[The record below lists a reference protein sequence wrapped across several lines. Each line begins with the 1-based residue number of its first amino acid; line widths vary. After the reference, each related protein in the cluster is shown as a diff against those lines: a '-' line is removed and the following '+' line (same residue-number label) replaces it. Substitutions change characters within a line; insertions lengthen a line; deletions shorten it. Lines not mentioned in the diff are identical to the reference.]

1 MLIHPQFDPVAL
13 HLGPL
18 AIRWYGLMYLAAF
31 IMFLWFGRLRTR
43 QPHIAAEGWS
53 GRDLDDMLFYGVLG
67 VILGGRLGY
76 VLFYKADWYF
86 AHPLDIFKVWEGGM
100 AFHGGF
106 LGVVVAMML
115 YARMRG
121 RSWMQVTD
129 FIAPMVP
136 CGLAAG
142 RLGNFIN
149 GELWGRVASPNL
161 PWAMMFPQAQ
171 GEDRE
176 WLLSHAQQAITSGV
190 QAVFDQYHMLPR
202 HPSQLYQFAGEGVL
216 FFILLWLY
224 ARKPR
229 PMGAVSGAFLLG
241 YGVFRFAAEFAR
253 EPDNFLGLLAANL
266 SMGQWLSLPMIL
278 VGIVMLVWAYRRAGR
293 NGNGANAQAHA

>member
-1 MLIHPQFDPVAL
+1 
-13 HLGPL
+13 
-18 AIRWYGLMYLAAF
+18 
-31 IMFLWFGRLRTR
+31 
-43 QPHIAAEGWS
+43 
-53 GRDLDDMLFYGVLG
+53 
-67 VILGGRLGY
+67 
-76 VLFYKADWYF
+76 
-86 AHPLDIFKVWEGGM
+86 
-100 AFHGGF
+100 
-106 LGVVVAMML
+106 
-115 YARMRG
+115 
-121 RSWMQVTD
+121 
-129 FIAPMVP
+129 MVP

-149 GELWGRVASPNL
+149 GELWGRVSSPNL
-161 PWAMMFPQAQ
+161 PWSMMFPQAQ

-176 WLLSHAQQAITSGV
+176 WLLSHAQEAVTSGL

-202 HPSQLYQFAGEGVL
+202 HPSQIYQFLGEGVL

-278 VGIVMLVWAYRRAGR
+278 IGIAMLVWSYRRAG
-293 NGNGANAQAHA
+293 NGEKNQAHA